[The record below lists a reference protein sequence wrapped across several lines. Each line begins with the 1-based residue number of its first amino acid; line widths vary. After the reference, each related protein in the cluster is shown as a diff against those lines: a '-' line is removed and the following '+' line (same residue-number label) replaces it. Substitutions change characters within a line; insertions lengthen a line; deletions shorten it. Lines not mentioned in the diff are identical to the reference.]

1 MLMLLLVGWGDEY
14 RVNDF
19 LEDVVDDD
27 DFCISTAGEW
37 VVWRLIL
44 RVGGEFDEVWWW
56 RLLLL
61 EDNNNGG
68 CGEEE
73 EVLS

>member
-27 DFCISTAGEW
+27 DFCISTAGE
-37 VVWRLIL
+37 
-44 RVGGEFDEVWWW
+44 
-56 RLLLL
+56 
-61 EDNNNGG
+61 
-68 CGEEE
+68 
-73 EVLS
+73 